1 MLSALSFTT
10 SGWVTVADAASL
22 DLTNGITI
30 EAWVN
35 PTSGTGWRT
44 VVMKEAT
51 AGLAYTL
58 YSANNSANNA
68 SRPAAYVHTSS
79 DQGVNSTTSMPLNT
93 WTHLAMT
100 FDGATLRIFV
110 NGAQVSSRALAGSA
124 LVTTG
129 ALRIG
134 GNAVWGEYF
143 RGVIDEV
150 RVYNRALTAAE
161 IQSDM
166 ATPIP

>member
-1 MLSALSFTT
+1 MKES
-10 SGWVTVADAASL
+10 
-22 DLTNGITI
+22 TNG
-30 EAWVN
+30 
-35 PTSGTGWRT
+35 
-44 VVMKEAT
+44 M
-51 AGLAYTL
+51 AYTL
-58 YSANNSANNA
+58 YSANNA

-79 DQGVNSTTSMPLNT
+79 DQGLNGTSAVPINT
-93 WTHLAMT
+93 WTHVAMT
-100 FDGATLRIFV
+100 FDGATLRMFV

-124 LVTTG
+124 VVTTG

-134 GNAVWGEYF
+134 GDAAWGEYF